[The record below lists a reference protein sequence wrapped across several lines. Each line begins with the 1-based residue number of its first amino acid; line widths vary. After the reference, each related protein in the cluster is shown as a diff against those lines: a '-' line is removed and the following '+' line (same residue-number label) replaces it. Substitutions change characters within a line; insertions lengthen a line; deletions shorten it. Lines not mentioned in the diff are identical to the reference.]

1 MRLHDELSIVRWRPE
16 RPMAERAELTVG
28 EVIRRLGPLDELR
41 EDLASFRRSARTF
54 SSDRPRLIDEYRQQ
68 WVAVLDGEVV
78 AHADSFPAVIDAV
91 DQRQLPRSRVLVRF
105 VDENVRT
112 MIL

>member
-1 MRLHDELSIVRWRPE
+1 
-16 RPMAERAELTVG
+16 MAQEPSLTIS
-28 EVIRRLGPLDELR
+28 EVVRRLGPLDELR
-41 EDLASFRRSARTF
+41 RDLADFKRSARAF

-78 AHADSFPAVIDAV
+78 AHCDSFAAVMDAIDEQHV
-91 DQRQLPRSRVLVRF
+91 PRSRVLVRF
-105 VDENVRT
+105 IDENVRT